1 MSDDRSMLLLFD
13 IDGTLLLKA
22 STEHKAALE
31 EAICAVHHLELPP
44 GRVETAGRTD
54 PAIARSILTLAGVDA
69 KRVDDRMDE
78 LRRTCCENYA
88 RLCPDDLTSTVSP
101 GMPEVLGALAGAGHV
116 LSLVTGNYEA
126 IARLKLRRAGIGEH
140 FPAGQGGFGSDHED
154 RAALPAVARRRAGR
168 RCSPPEGPCSRA
180 ETIVVGDTPRDIACA
195 HADGVRCV
203 AITTGPFRREELTG
217 ADVVVDTP
225 RELAAAV
232 AALAAEA
239 EAAA

>member
-1 MSDDRSMLLLFD
+1 MLLLFD

-22 STEHKAALE
+22 STEHKEALE
-31 EAICAVHHLELPP
+31 EAITTVYRIPIPA
-44 GRVETAGRTD
+44 GRIETAGRTD

-69 KRVDDRMDE
+69 KRADDRMEE
-78 LRRTCCENYA
+78 LRIACGEAYA
-88 RLCPDDLTSTVSP
+88 RRCPADLRATVSP
-101 GMPEVLGALAGAGHV
+101 GMPEILGALAKAGHV

-126 IARLKLRRAGIGEH
+126 VARLKLRRAGIGVH

-180 ETIVVGDTPRDIACA
+180 GTIVIGDTPRDIACA
-195 HADGVRCV
+195 HADGVRCIAV
-203 AITTGPFRREELTG
+203 TTGPFGREALAG

-225 RELAAAV
+225 REMASAI